1 MPVIAIMKKLV
12 NIIWALII
20 ITGSTSGQDYKTVK
34 SADQLPFVLGTIDKI
49 QSAILGEAR
58 TLNIY
63 LPVGYSQDSSI
74 TYPVIYLLDGSK
86 DEDFIHI
93 VGIVQFL
100 TMIESMPKSVV
111 VGIAN
116 IDRRRDFTF
125 PTHVDKDKRDYPT
138 TGGSAEFMKF
148 IENELQPFVQKK
160 YKVNQTKTI
169 IGQSL
174 GGLLAIEIL
183 LKMPYLFDNYIVISP
198 RLWWDNESLLKAAPV
213 MLTKQSLTNIKVYI
227 SVGNE
232 EMKMMDDAKQ
242 IFRILQNS
250 SKNNPNIFF
259 MYLPVENHLTILHNS
274 VYKGFEMLYPK
285 M

>member
-1 MPVIAIMKKLV
+1 MKKLV
-12 NIIWALII
+12 NIIWALVIL
-20 ITGSTSGQDYKTVK
+20 TGSSSGQDYKTDK
-34 SADQLPFVLGTIDKI
+34 PTDQLPFVLGTIDKI

-125 PTHVDKDKRDYPT
+125 PTNVDKDKRDYPT

-148 IENELQPFVQKK
+148 IENELQPFIQKK

-183 LKMPYLFDNYIVISP
+183 LKKPFLFDNYLVISP
-198 RLWWDNESLLKAAPV
+198 SLWWDNESLLKAAPV
-213 MLTKQSLTNIKVYI
+213 MLTKQTLANIKIYI

-232 EMKMMDDAKQ
+232 EMKMMDDAKRF
-242 IFRILQNS
+242 FRILQNS

-259 MYLPVENHLTILHNS
+259 MHLQDENHLTILHNS
-274 VYKGFEMLYPK
+274 VYKGFQMLYPK